1 MAKKKVTITLKEDVH
16 LDLKRIALDNKK
28 SVSELYEEILE
39 SYLER
44 DKEQV
49 TLEEYKTEGVNKE
62 VESEKK
68 KSNKEE
74 CFCLLLLLTFIICIF

>member
-62 VESEKK
+62 VESEK
-68 KSNKEE
+68 
-74 CFCLLLLLTFIICIF
+74 T

>member
-39 SYLER
+39 DYLKK

-49 TLEEYKTEGVNKE
+49 TLEEYE
-62 VESEKK
+62 VKVE
-68 KSNKEE
+68 
-74 CFCLLLLLTFIICIF
+74 